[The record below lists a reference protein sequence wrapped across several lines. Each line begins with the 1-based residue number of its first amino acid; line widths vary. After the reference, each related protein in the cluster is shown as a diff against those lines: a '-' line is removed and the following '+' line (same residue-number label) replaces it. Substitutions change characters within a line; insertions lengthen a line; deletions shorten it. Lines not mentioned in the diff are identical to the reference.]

1 MSEVKWIKI
10 TTDMFENRKIRHL
23 RKLPD
28 GNNIVLI
35 WVMLLSLAGKCN
47 AGGMI
52 FLTENIPYT
61 PKMLAD
67 ELDFE
72 ENTVILALDALESL
86 GMIRRDGFL
95 VIEDWAAHQ
104 NADGLDKIRE
114 QNRNRV
120 ANYRQ
125 RQKALQENNGVTL
138 CNVTEHY
145 DVTQCNAP
153 RIRIDIDKE
162 EDIDKEDTPLKGG
175 LGGNEKDEKKPS
187 KKTDYGKEEFEKDL
201 SVLSKPMADSVV
213 EWLKYKKQRREAYK
227 PVSIK
232 KFITQVKG
240 YAEQYGDEAV
250 MTVISD
256 SIANGYMGVAFAS
269 IKGKKPNGGSG
280 SRTANY
286 DYSDTEGAL

>member
-95 VIEDWAAHQ
+95 MIEDWAAHQ
-104 NADGLDKIRE
+104 NAEGLDKIRE

-138 CNVTEHY
+138 CNVTERY

-240 YAEQYGDEAV
+240 YAEQYGEEAV

>member
-61 PKMLAD
+61 TKMLAD

-95 VIEDWAAHQ
+95 VIEDWASHQ
-104 NADGLDKIRE
+104 NLEGLDKIRD
-114 QNRNRV
+114 QTRKRV
-120 ANYRQ
+120 AKYRENQ
-125 RQKALQENNGVTL
+125 RALQSHEEETE
-138 CNVTEHY
+138 CNVTGNAT
-145 DVTQCNAP
+145 VTQSNAP
-153 RIRIDIDKE
+153 RIRIRE
-162 EDIDKEDTPLKGG
+162 EDIEEDTPLKGG

-240 YAEQYGDEAV
+240 YAEQYGEEAV

>member
-104 NADGLDKIRE
+104 NLEGLDKIRD
-114 QNRNRV
+114 QTRKRV
-120 ANYRQ
+120 AKYRESQ
-125 RQKALQENNGVTL
+125 RALQSHEEETE
-138 CNVTEHY
+138 CNVTGNAT
-145 DVTQCNAP
+145 VTQSNAP
-153 RIRIDIDKE
+153 RIRIREE
-162 EDIDKEDTPLKGG
+162 EDIEEDTPLKGG

-240 YAEQYGDEAV
+240 YAEQYGEEAV

>member
-61 PKMLAD
+61 SKMLAD

-95 VIEDWAAHQ
+95 MIEDWASHQ
-104 NADGLDKIRE
+104 NLEGLDKIRE
-114 QNRNRV
+114 QTRKRV
-120 ANYRQ
+120 AKYRESQ
-125 RQKALQENNGVTL
+125 RALQSHEEETE
-138 CNVTEHY
+138 CNVT
-145 DVTQCNAP
+145 DNATVTQSNAP
-153 RIRIDIDKE
+153 RIRIREE
-162 EDIDKEDTPLKGG
+162 EDIEEDTPLKGG
-175 LGGNEKDEKKPS
+175 LGGNGKDEKKPS

-240 YAEQYGDEAV
+240 YAEQYGEEAV

>member
-95 VIEDWAAHQ
+95 MIEDWAAHQ
-104 NADGLDKIRE
+104 NAEGLDKIRE

-138 CNVTEHY
+138 CNVTERY

-240 YAEQYGDEAV
+240 YAEQYGEEAV

-269 IKGKKPNGGSG
+269 IKGKKTNGGSG
-280 SRTANY
+280 NRTANY

>member
-104 NADGLDKIRE
+104 NAEGLDKIRE

-138 CNVTEHY
+138 CNVTERY

-162 EDIDKEDTPLKGG
+162 EDIEEDTPLKGG